1 MSLRMKLIDYLMR
14 KMPLYF
20 KGSPYSFTTVETFLA
35 KFLYHNLHK
44 LHLIFVLGPYCTQ
57 SLVHSSVTLLNIQRV
72 SLLFVSA
79 P

>member
-1 MSLRMKLIDYLMR
+1 MKLIDYLMR

-35 KFLYHNLHK
+35 EFLYRDLHK
-44 LHLIFVLGPYCTQ
+44 LHLIFVQVLGPYCTQ
-57 SLVHSSVTLLNIQRV
+57 SLVHSSVTLLIIQHV
-72 SLLFVSA
+72 SLLFVSV